1 MRVLYLSQC
10 ARYELLRELLGPIGA
25 WVTLVSSLRDFAD
38 KQKASRPSL
47 LSRAQNLSAG
57 WPSMLATC

>member
-38 KQKASRPSL
+38 KQKASRPRSFL
-47 LSRAQNLSAG
+47 APKTYLQAG
-57 WPSMLATC
+57 LRC